1 LPLLSHFLDLQ
12 RQGSKESEVES
23 TTSTNIKENM
33 PNHSEIIIRQEEED
47 NHLVL
52 LPIKNLTDNTMAQI
66 KPGNIT
72 TSNTDLNFQKQE
84 RSTIVQSG
92 NNLF

>member
-1 LPLLSHFLDLQ
+1 LPILSHFLDLQ
-12 RQGSKESEVES
+12 RQGSKESEVKS
-23 TTSTNIKENM
+23 ITSADIKGNM
-33 PNHSEIIIRQEEED
+33 PNHSEVIIRQEEED
-47 NHLVL
+47 NHLLL
-52 LPIKNLTDNTMAQI
+52 LPNKNLTDNTMAQI

-72 TSNTDLNFQKQE
+72 TCKTDLNFQKQE